1 MLLLLLFIK
10 GVVGTTAATSTLLMD
25 GPGGP
30 GSAAVAGTNNQLKMT
45 PSGMERTRYRHDP
58 YARYSTPA
66 TKVLT

>member
-1 MLLLLLFIK
+1 
-10 GVVGTTAATSTLLMD
+10 MD
-25 GPGGP
+25 GPGGA
-30 GSAAVAGTNNQLKMT
+30 GSAAVAAASVVAGNNQLKMT

>member
-1 MLLLLLFIK
+1 
-10 GVVGTTAATSTLLMD
+10 MD